1 MADSGKKKKFLCS
14 CGRTFSHKIS
24 LKRHRFVSGCPELE
38 EGAEVEAE
46 AAPPPPPPPPPVE
59 DEEPYVEEEEA
70 PYEEPQYEEEEPF
83 LDEFDEPEPEP
94 EPVPIRRRGRSI
106 PKRQPAVAARE
117 VAPEPEPAIPVRV
130 AVAERD
136 WRETG
141 LKTLLFFQS
150 FGIWLA
156 EGGRQG
162 KKRLT
167 ETSRRAASL
176 TWGVT
181 WRVALLL
188 VSLLSLFQLYG
199 YAARP
204 KAPTLVRP
212 SGPDVAQA
220 ASVVLAYHRHLQDG
234 NFARAY
240 ATLTPS
246 WQKELTLRQFES
258 GFYSLG
264 RLRYRLVGVERGDRP
279 GQAWARVN
287 VRATHRGR
295 LREYDGYYLVVYTEF
310 GWRLAETHL
319 TLKAVGPAYAAAGH
333 PSL

>member
-1 MADSGKKKKFLCS
+1 
-14 CGRTFSHKIS
+14 
-24 LKRHRFVSGCPELE
+24 
-38 EGAEVEAE
+38 
-46 AAPPPPPPPPPVE
+46 PPPPPAPLE
-59 DEEPYVEEEEA
+59 DEEPYVEEEA
-70 PYEEPQYEEEEPF
+70 PYEEPQFEEEEPF

-94 EPVPIRRRGRSI
+94 EPEPVPVRRRSAPRRKQAA
-106 PKRQPAVAARE
+106 PVAARQAE
-117 VAPEPEPAIPVRV
+117 PEPEPAPLRV
-130 AVAERD
+130 AVPQRD

-141 LKTLLFFQS
+141 LKTLVFFQS
-150 FGIWLA
+150 FGSWLA
-156 EGGRQG
+156 EGSRQG
-162 KKRLT
+162 KRRLT
-167 ETSRRAASL
+167 ETSRQAASL
-176 TWGVT
+176 TWGVA
-181 WRVALLL
+181 WRAAVLLL
-188 VSLLSLFQLYG
+188 SLLSLYQLYG

-204 KAPTLVRP
+204 KEPTLVRP
-212 SGPDVAQA
+212 EGPDIAQA

-240 ATLTPS
+240 ATLSPS
-246 WQKELTLRQFES
+246 WQKELSLRQFES

-264 RLRYRLVGVERGDRP
+264 RLRYRLVGMERGDRP

-319 TLKAVGPAYAAAGH
+319 SLKAVGPAYAAAGH